1 MSFPFILQTGN
12 NLTISQKFPTAEQI
26 MKANKVLAKDLSL
39 LAPPI
44 KVEDL

>member
-26 MKANKVLAKDLSL
+26 MKANLIQS
-39 LAPPI
+39 
-44 KVEDL
+44 